1 MPADLFY
8 KPGSF
13 WRIDDRTGFK
23 VRAEHTRKQWN
34 NIIVR
39 ERSFEER
46 QPQDFV
52 RGRRDDQTVPE
63 PRPRSTNVFLGVQ
76 TTVANQITLTL
87 APGWS
92 LVSGGG
98 FSTGFSSG
106 FSVGFQ
112 PGFGLLVTSA
122 TGFNVGDSISI
133 ALDNGSTFFTTLTG
147 ADYSNNIIT
156 FANSLPFPASGGNIV
171 TDMTSFANV

>member
-1 MPADLFY
+1 MGTKLHY

-13 WRIDDRTGFK
+13 YRICDRTGFAE
-23 VRAEHTRKQWN
+23 RAEHTRKQWN

-63 PRPRSTNVFLGVQ
+63 PRPRQVPTYLGVQ
-76 TTVANQITLTL
+76 TEIAYSITLSNL
-87 APGWS
+87 GPGWS
-92 LVSGGG
+92 VDPQFGG

-106 FSVGFQ
+106 FSRVG
-112 PGFGLLVTSA
+112 GFVVLSA
-122 TGFNVGDSISI
+122 LGFNIGDQISVQ
-133 ALDNGSTFFTTLTG
+133 LDNGSTFFTAIVGINYATDT
-147 ADYSNNIIT
+147 I
-156 FANSLPFPASGGNIV
+156 LPGQPFPYPASGGNIV
-171 TDMTSFANV
+171 TDLTSFANV

>member
-1 MPADLFY
+1 MGTERRY

-13 WRIDDRTGFK
+13 YRIDDRTGFA

-39 ERSFEER
+39 TRSFEAR

-63 PRPRSTNVFLGVQ
+63 PRPRQINAFLGVQ
-76 TTVANQITLTL
+76 TTVLDSIIISL
-87 APGWS
+87 APNWT
-92 LVSGGG
+92 LVES
-98 FSTGFSSG
+98 
-106 FSVGFQ
+106 
-112 PGFGLLVTSA
+112 PGLPVTSA
-122 TGFNVGDSISI
+122 AGFNVGDQISI
-133 ALDNGSTFFTTLTG
+133 QLDNGSTFFTT
-147 ADYSNNIIT
+147 ASAIDYSANTIT
-156 FANSLPFPASGGNIV
+156 PSSPLPYPATGGNIV